1 MLLRR
6 YFDFFLSLIVTKL
19 ELPSRTLSDNR
30 PMGLAN
36 MTLQEA
42 EATLP
47 TMATLT
53 GKEWKLNGRKAR
65 GVRLVMRM
73 KINLRR
79 SLHIIKDE
87 KTVSLNSIPLIT
99 KQNFCFFLSV
109 VFFYFL
115 CLSLFFDT
123 Y

>member
-1 MLLRR
+1 
-6 YFDFFLSLIVTKL
+6 
-19 ELPSRTLSDNR
+19 
-30 PMGLAN
+30 MGLAN

-87 KTVSLNSIPLIT
+87 KTVSLNSIPLIL
-99 KQNFCFFLSV
+99 NRILFFLSV
-109 VFFYFL
+109 VFFYFYVCHYFL
-115 CLSLFFDT
+115 TRTNFMISLIFFLLFIEI
-123 Y
+123 

>member
-1 MLLRR
+1 
-6 YFDFFLSLIVTKL
+6 
-19 ELPSRTLSDNR
+19 
-30 PMGLAN
+30 MGLAN

-53 GKEWKLNGRKAR
+53 GAEWKLNGRKAR

-87 KTVSLNSIPLIT
+87 KTVSLNSIPLIL
-99 KQNFCFFLSV
+99 NRIF
-109 VFFYFL
+109 VFFVCCFLLFL
-115 CLSLFFDT
+115 CLSLLFIYYSKSIVMT

>member
-1 MLLRR
+1 
-6 YFDFFLSLIVTKL
+6 
-19 ELPSRTLSDNR
+19 
-30 PMGLAN
+30 MGLAN

-53 GKEWKLNGRKAR
+53 GVEWKLNGRKAR

-87 KTVSLNSIPLIT
+87 KTVSLNSIPLIL
-99 KQNFCFFLSV
+99 KRILVYFCLLFSFSFMSV
-109 VFFYFL
+109 ICYSKSIVMTRY
-115 CLSLFFDT
+115 C
-123 Y
+123 